1 MDDLFDMSRHLSDS
15 HVREFY
21 ASGGG
26 ARMFSREDATEPV
39 LDYLSREERHVL
51 EIFRERSPR
60 HLFEVGCGT
69 GSYLDWAEVQGVD
82 YDGVDL
88 VSHLVEA
95 GRQRLRGSAQTR
107 QKLHVGS
114 CREVASLFDREGL
127 LARAHEVVVLFPFNC
142 FGNVA
147 EPGRVVQSLRR
158 TGARVLVSGFLPHD
172 FATEAR
178 REYYK
183 KLGYSKL
190 KAEHDELGVLFTS
203 AEGLHSW
210 ALQPGVLHRLFAAEG
225 FRLIREDAL
234 GPIAHAALFETTP

>member
-1 MDDLFDMSRHLSDS
+1 MSRKLSDS

-26 ARMFSREDATEPV
+26 ERMFEREHATDAVRT
-39 LDYLSREERHVL
+39 YLEEEAQHVVRV
-51 EIFRERSPR
+51 FERLSPR

-69 GSYLDWAEVQGVD
+69 GSYLEWAERQHVD

-95 GRQRLRGSAQTR
+95 GRKRLRGSAQTR

-114 CREVASLFDREGL
+114 CREVASLFDEEGL
-127 LARAHEVVVLFPFNC
+127 TERGTDVVVLFPFNC

-147 EPGRVVQSLRR
+147 EPSRVVQSLRR
-158 TGARVLVSGFLPHD
+158 TGARVLVSGFLPN
-172 FATEAR
+172 AEGTSAR
-178 REYYK
+178 KEYYS
-183 KLGYSKL
+183 KLGYSSITE
-190 KAEHDELGVLFTS
+190 EHDRHGVLFSS

-210 ALQPGVLHRLFAAEG
+210 AMEPAVLDQLFEAEG
-225 FRLIREDAL
+225 FRLVERAAL
-234 GPIAHAALFETTP
+234 GPIGVASLFEPSSLG